1 MKKLISFAMAL
12 IIVFVGFACVMPR
25 SFAAESGL
33 LTYTVTDGKAC
44 ITGTTDIITGAFTV
58 PAEIDGYPVVEIG
71 NYAFG
76 ESGKTHKISM
86 LTISEGIKKIGHAI
100 LDHNAITT
108 GVVYVPA
115 SLTEFYN
122 DSFNHSL
129 TNVVGAL
136 WIHKDNP
143 VLYATDDGVVFKRE
157 ADGRVIL
164 FLYPDFVAKNYY
176 IVPDYVSEIGA
187 LAFIHDEDLRH
198 IFLSKN
204 TKVIGERAFAGCK
217 LEEIDFGGVEKIE
230 NSAFDDCYYLEQLS
244 LSDNVEYI
252 GSNAFNGCA
261 RLQSVSIGKGIKEIQ
276 YNSFGRCPQLKTFEI
291 DKSASCYIGSWM
303 FSGDSALESVSWGDN
318 VSFSEDLYS
327 SFNNCKA
334 LKSIDI
340 SMGKSSRALTKT
352 FYNCFALEELTA
364 PRNLRYIKADT
375 FYGCS
380 SLKTISLPKSILHI
394 EKNNF
399 GHHYGFSP
407 YYSPLETVYYEGSET
422 DWQYVIIDEGNEALQ
437 SAKVY
442 FNCKIYPD
450 QTYIPADYTAVDE
463 AIERANAI
471 DKSLYSDES
480 VADLEKVI
488 NSVDR
493 TLTSDKQGVLNDYIF
508 AIDIAMRNLKYRQ
521 ADYYSVELALDA
533 ASKVRREYCTE
544 ESLAALDSAVNA
556 VEYGL
561 DIRRQSEV
569 SEYARTIN
577 AALAAIKYFDAN
589 YSAVDAA
596 VAAAAKVERS
606 MWSDTSLARLDAAV
620 NSVEYGLDIT
630 QQSTVDLFA
639 DSINRAIAELA
650 YGDVTLRHDG
660 HGVIVSATTKSL
672 KKQTTLSVE
681 MNDPASHEGSNFAV
695 GGNIRS
701 LNFYDITL
709 FDGGEETQPKDAV
722 TVKIRLRDGVNP
734 LKCRVYHVTDDPVDP
749 LVRYANTLDGN
760 YIVFETDHFSEFAV
774 IEVEPT
780 LSYIAVSSEPLKTNY
795 ALGDKFDPTGL
806 RITAALSDGSSAEV
820 TDYYLSAVD
829 TSTLGKKSVRVYYT
843 KDEVTKM
850 TAFDITVSLP
860 EGTVTVTNAAILG
873 ADTLAY
879 GNSTR
884 LTLGTNDGANSYSV
898 KWSSS
903 DPSVAAVDAN
913 GNVTAKG
920 RGSVTIKAEITN
932 LDGTTVTAEKK
943 LTCTMTFWQRVV
955 AFFKG
960 LFGKTKN
967 IYFI

>member
-1 MKKLISFAMAL
+1 MKKLISFAMA
-12 IIVFVGFACVMPR
+12 IAVVFVGLVCVKPR

-44 ITGTTDIITGAFTV
+44 ITGTTGTITGDFTV

-71 NYAFG
+71 NYAFYTKVNMNKHRIG
-76 ESGKTHKISM
+76 NF
-86 LTISEGIKKIGHAI
+86 TISEGIVKVGDYIVPNQLEAI
-100 LDHNAITT
+100 KNIHIPST
-108 GVVYVPA
+108 
-115 SLTEFYN
+115 LTQISEF
-122 DSFNHSL
+122 SFNRSD
-129 TNVVGAL
+129 NVESFTVN
-136 WIHKDNP
+136 KNNP
-143 VLYATDDGVVFKRE
+143 LFYADSSGVLFKRGE
-157 ADGRVIL
+157 IEGQDIL
-164 FLYPDFVAKNYY
+164 FSYPCARPSNYY
-176 IVPDYVSEIGA
+176 IVPDYVYKIGDYA
-187 LAFIHDEDLRH
+187 ARYARVKH

-204 TKVIGERAFAGCK
+204 TKIIGKGAFEYSK
-217 LEEIDFGGVEKIE
+217 IEEIDFGGTEQIGVSSFSSCNGLTQISLPDSVESLNNSSFSYCSNLKIVTIGSGIKTIVGSFHNCKSLE
-230 NSAFDDCYYLEQLS
+230 IFKIDEKAVCRINGGAFSGDKNLVSVIWGAGVYFAD
-244 LSDNVEYI
+244 
-252 GSNAFNGCA
+252 GSNA
-261 RLQSVSIGKGIKEIQ
+261 Q
-276 YNSFGRCPQLKTFEI
+276 
-291 DKSASCYIGSWM
+291 
-303 FSGDSALESVSWGDN
+303 FSGCTS
-318 VSFSEDLYS
+318 
-327 SFNNCKA
+327 

-340 SMGKSSRALTKT
+340 SENQNTSELRGAFKDCSS
-352 FYNCFALEELTA
+352 LEQLTA
-364 PRNLRYIKADT
+364 PRNLRYIKEES
-375 FYGCS
+375 FYNCT
-380 SLKTISLPKSILHI
+380 SLKSVSLPKSLI
-394 EKNNF
+394 EIGKNSFYNT
-399 GHHYGFSP
+399 
-407 YYSPLETVYYEGSET
+407 PLETVYFEGSEL
-422 DWQYVIIDEGNEALQ
+422 DWKYMTIGEGNEALQ
-437 SAKVY
+437 NATVY
-442 FNCKIYPD
+442 FDCKIYPD
-450 QTYIPADYTAVDE
+450 LSDEPADFSAVDE
-463 AIERANAI
+463 AIERANAL

-480 VADLEKVI
+480 VAALEKAV
-488 NSVDR
+488 NSVDK
-493 TLTSDKQGVLNDYIF
+493 TLTADKQSTVDDYVS
-508 AIDIAMRNLKYRQ
+508 AINAAIRGLKYRQ
-521 ADYYSVELALDA
+521 ADYYSVEAALDA

-569 SEYARTIN
+569 SEYARAIN

-596 VAAAAKVERS
+596 VAAAAKVDRS
-606 MWSDTSLARLDAAV
+606 MWSNTSLARLDAAV

-681 MNDPASHEGSNFAV
+681 MKDPASHEGSNFAV

-780 LSYIAVSSEPLKTNY
+780 LSYIAVSSEPLKINY

-829 TSTLGKKSVRVYYT
+829 TSTLGKRSVRVYYT

>member
-1 MKKLISFAMAL
+1 MKKLISFAMA
-12 IIVFVGFACVMPR
+12 IAVVFVGLVCVKPR

-44 ITGTTDIITGAFTV
+44 ITGTTGTITGDFTV

-71 NYAFG
+71 KGAFAKQTG
-76 ESGKTHKISM
+76 LTSV
-86 LTISEGIKKIGHAI
+86 TISEGIETVGSDCFSDCYNLVKLTVPSTVSSLPNTYPQAFEEFSVSQDSPFFYTDSGVLIKIGDAPGQDI
-100 LDHNAITT
+100 LYYYPNARP
-108 GVVYVPA
+108 G
-115 SLTEFYN
+115 
-122 DSFNHSL
+122 
-129 TNVVGAL
+129 
-136 WIHKDNP
+136 
-143 VLYATDDGVVFKRE
+143 
-157 ADGRVIL
+157 
-164 FLYPDFVAKNYY
+164 NYY
-176 IVPDYVSEIGA
+176 FIPDTVSEIGSF
-187 LAFIHDEDLRH
+187 AFWGSKLKQL
-198 IFLSKN
+198 FLSKN
-204 TKVIGERAFAGCK
+204 TKTIRTNAFRGSSVYNIDFAQVEVIESYAFMGAKNLEAVILPDSIEHIGERAFTFSGNLKSVKIGKATVQIDGGAFSASRA
-217 LEEIDFGGVEKIE
+217 LETFTVDEDADLTLGRAVFMECE
-230 NSAFDDCYYLEQLS
+230 S
-244 LSDNVEYI
+244 LSKIV
-252 GSNAFNGCA
+252 
-261 RLQSVSIGKGIKEIQ
+261 L
-276 YNSFGRCPQLKTFEI
+276 PQNTT
-291 DKSASCYIGSWM
+291 
-303 FSGDSALESVSWGDN
+303 
-318 VSFSEDLYS
+318 FSE
-327 SFNNCKA
+327 FNQVFQRCA
-334 LKSIDI
+334 IEDIDI
-340 SMGKSSRALTKT
+340 SLSKVSGYSIGEGFFGCKNIKGIVLPRDIRKLRAT
-352 FYNCFALEELTA
+352 FS
-364 PRNLRYIKADT
+364 
-375 FYGCS
+375 GCT
-380 SLKTISLPKSILHI
+380 SLKSVSLPKSLI
-394 EKNNF
+394 EIGKNSFYNT
-399 GHHYGFSP
+399 
-407 YYSPLETVYYEGSET
+407 PLETVYFEGSEL
-422 DWQYVIIDEGNEALQ
+422 DWKYMTIGEGNEALQ
-437 SAKVY
+437 NATVY
-442 FNCKIYPD
+442 FDCKIYPD
-450 QTYIPADYTAVDE
+450 LSDEPADFSAVDE
-463 AIERANAI
+463 AIERANAL

-480 VADLEKVI
+480 VAALEKAV
-488 NSVDR
+488 NSVDK
-493 TLTSDKQGVLNDYIF
+493 TLTADKQSTVDDYVS
-508 AIDIAMRNLKYRQ
+508 AINAAIRGLKYRQ
-521 ADYYSVELALDA
+521 ADYYSVEAALDA

-544 ESLAALDSAVNA
+544 ESLSALDSAVNA
-556 VEYGL
+556 VKYGL

-569 SEYARTIN
+569 SEYARAIN

-596 VAAAAKVERS
+596 VAAAAKVDRS

-630 QQSTVDLFA
+630 QQPTVDLFA

-681 MNDPASHEGSNFAV
+681 MKDPASHEGSNFAV

-780 LSYIAVSSEPLKTNY
+780 LSYIAVSSEPLKINY

-879 GNSTR
+879 GNSMR

>member
-1 MKKLISFAMAL
+1 
-12 IIVFVGFACVMPR
+12 
-25 SFAAESGL
+25 
-33 LTYTVTDGKAC
+33 
-44 ITGTTDIITGAFTV
+44 
-58 PAEIDGYPVVEIG
+58 
-71 NYAFG
+71 
-76 ESGKTHKISM
+76 
-86 LTISEGIKKIGHAI
+86 
-100 LDHNAITT
+100 
-108 GVVYVPA
+108 
-115 SLTEFYN
+115 
-122 DSFNHSL
+122 
-129 TNVVGAL
+129 
-136 WIHKDNP
+136 
-143 VLYATDDGVVFKRE
+143 
-157 ADGRVIL
+157 
-164 FLYPDFVAKNYY
+164 
-176 IVPDYVSEIGA
+176 
-187 LAFIHDEDLRH
+187 
-198 IFLSKN
+198 
-204 TKVIGERAFAGCK
+204 
-217 LEEIDFGGVEKIE
+217 
-230 NSAFDDCYYLEQLS
+230 
-244 LSDNVEYI
+244 
-252 GSNAFNGCA
+252 
-261 RLQSVSIGKGIKEIQ
+261 
-276 YNSFGRCPQLKTFEI
+276 
-291 DKSASCYIGSWM
+291 
-303 FSGDSALESVSWGDN
+303 
-318 VSFSEDLYS
+318 
-327 SFNNCKA
+327 
-334 LKSIDI
+334 
-340 SMGKSSRALTKT
+340 
-352 FYNCFALEELTA
+352 
-364 PRNLRYIKADT
+364 
-375 FYGCS
+375 
-380 SLKTISLPKSILHI
+380 
-394 EKNNF
+394 
-399 GHHYGFSP
+399 
-407 YYSPLETVYYEGSET
+407 
-422 DWQYVIIDEGNEALQ
+422 
-437 SAKVY
+437 
-442 FNCKIYPD
+442 
-450 QTYIPADYTAVDE
+450 
-463 AIERANAI
+463 
-471 DKSLYSDES
+471 
-480 VADLEKVI
+480 
-488 NSVDR
+488 
-493 TLTSDKQGVLNDYIF
+493 
-508 AIDIAMRNLKYRQ
+508 
-521 ADYYSVELALDA
+521 
-533 ASKVRREYCTE
+533 
-544 ESLAALDSAVNA
+544 
-556 VEYGL
+556 
-561 DIRRQSEV
+561 
-569 SEYARTIN
+569 
-577 AALAAIKYFDAN
+577 
-589 YSAVDAA
+589 
-596 VAAAAKVERS
+596 

-681 MNDPASHEGSNFAV
+681 MKDPASHEGSNFAV

-722 TVKIRLRDGVNP
+722 TVKIRLRDGINP

-967 IYFI
+967 IYFA

>member
-1 MKKLISFAMAL
+1 MKKLISFAMA
-12 IIVFVGFACVMPR
+12 IAVVFVGLVCLKPR

-33 LTYTVTDGKAC
+33 LTYTVTYGKAC
-44 ITGTTDIITGAFTV
+44 ITGTTGTITGDFTV

-71 NYAFG
+71 TRAFLNQ
-76 ESGKTHKISM
+76 KKITSI
-86 LTISEGIKKIGHAI
+86 TFSEGLEKIGDWPFMYA
-100 LDHNAITT
+100 N
-108 GVVYVPA
+108 
-115 SLTEFYN
+115 SLTSINLPSTVKSIGTNF
-122 DSFNHSL
+122 SSSISSL
-129 TNVVGAL
+129 KSISVSP
-136 WIHKDNP
+136 DNP
-143 VLYATDDGVVFKRE
+143 VYYSIDGILFKSG
-157 ADGRVIL
+157 ADGDTLVTHPIKRAV
-164 FLYPDFVAKNYY
+164 NYY
-176 IVPDYVSEIGA
+176 IVPDFVVEIAEHAFFKSPIQYVSLQNTKTIGDYAFSESQLETIDFGSVEEIG
-187 LAFIHDEDLRH
+187 
-198 IFLSKN
+198 
-204 TKVIGERAFAGCK
+204 GRAFASCLK
-217 LEEIDFGGVEKIE
+217 IKSLDLTETSITSIDGYAFEWLRSLKDLKIGK
-230 NSAFDDCYYLEQLS
+230 SVKSIGQRAFSCCQVME
-244 LSDNVEYI
+244 NVEFDRSMVCTVDD
-252 GSNAFNGCA
+252 GLFSSCFA
-261 RLQSVSIGKGIKEIQ
+261 LQ
-276 YNSFGRCPQLKTFEI
+276 
-291 DKSASCYIGSWM
+291 A
-303 FSGDSALESVSWGDN
+303 
-318 VSFSEDLYS
+318 VSFPKGV
-327 SFNNCKA
+327 SFQNTGTQCFYNCKA
-334 LKSIDI
+334 LESAVIPSGTIELDDWTFKGCTSIKS
-340 SMGKSSRALTKT
+340 
-352 FYNCFALEELTA
+352 
-364 PRNLRYIKADT
+364 
-375 FYGCS
+375 
-380 SLKTISLPKSILHI
+380 ISLPATLATV
-394 EKNNF
+394 EAQTF
-399 GHHYGFSP
+399 ADT
-407 YYSPLETVYYEGSET
+407 PLETVYFEGSEL
-422 DWQYVIIDEGNEALQ
+422 DWKYMTIGEGNEALQ
-437 SAKVY
+437 NATVY
-442 FNCKIYPD
+442 FDCKIYPD
-450 QTYIPADYTAVDE
+450 LSDEPADFSAVDE
-463 AIERANAI
+463 AIERANAL

-480 VADLEKVI
+480 VAALEKAV
-488 NSVDR
+488 NSVDK
-493 TLTSDKQGVLNDYIF
+493 TLTADKQSTVDDYVS
-508 AIDIAMRNLKYRQ
+508 AINAAIRGLKYRQ
-521 ADYYSVELALDA
+521 ADYYSVEAALDA

-569 SEYARTIN
+569 SEYARAIN

-596 VAAAAKVERS
+596 VAAAAKVDRS

-681 MNDPASHEGSNFAV
+681 MKDPASHEGSNFAV

-722 TVKIRLRDGVNP
+722 TVKIRLRDGINP

-943 LTCTMTFWQRVV
+943 LACTMTFWQRVV

-967 IYFI
+967 IYFA

>member
-1 MKKLISFAMAL
+1 MA
-12 IIVFVGFACVMPR
+12 IAVVFVGLVCLKPR

-44 ITGTTDIITGAFTV
+44 ITGTTGTITGDFTV

-71 NYAFG
+71 TRAFLNQ
-76 ESGKTHKISM
+76 KKITSI
-86 LTISEGIKKIGHAI
+86 TFSEGLEKIGDWPFMYA
-100 LDHNAITT
+100 N
-108 GVVYVPA
+108 
-115 SLTEFYN
+115 SLTSINLPSTVKSIGTNF
-122 DSFNHSL
+122 SSSISSL
-129 TNVVGAL
+129 KSISVSP
-136 WIHKDNP
+136 DNP
-143 VLYATDDGVVFKRE
+143 VYYSIDGILFKSG
-157 ADGRVIL
+157 ADGDTLVTHPIKRAV
-164 FLYPDFVAKNYY
+164 NYY
-176 IVPDYVSEIGA
+176 IVPDFVVEIAEHAFFKSPIQYVSLQNTKTIGDYAFSESQLETIDFGSVEEIG
-187 LAFIHDEDLRH
+187 
-198 IFLSKN
+198 
-204 TKVIGERAFAGCK
+204 GRAFASCLK
-217 LEEIDFGGVEKIE
+217 IKSLDLTETSITSIDGYAFEWLRSLKDLKIGK
-230 NSAFDDCYYLEQLS
+230 SVKSIGQRAFSCCQVME
-244 LSDNVEYI
+244 NVEFDRSMVCTVDD
-252 GSNAFNGCA
+252 GLFSSCFA
-261 RLQSVSIGKGIKEIQ
+261 LQ
-276 YNSFGRCPQLKTFEI
+276 
-291 DKSASCYIGSWM
+291 A
-303 FSGDSALESVSWGDN
+303 
-318 VSFSEDLYS
+318 VSFPKGV
-327 SFNNCKA
+327 SFQNTGTQCFYNCKA
-334 LKSIDI
+334 LESAVIPSGTIELDDWTFKGCTSIKS
-340 SMGKSSRALTKT
+340 
-352 FYNCFALEELTA
+352 
-364 PRNLRYIKADT
+364 
-375 FYGCS
+375 
-380 SLKTISLPKSILHI
+380 ISLPATLATV
-394 EKNNF
+394 EAQTF
-399 GHHYGFSP
+399 ADT
-407 YYSPLETVYYEGSET
+407 PLETVYFEGSEL
-422 DWQYVIIDEGNEALQ
+422 DWKYMTIGEGNEALQ
-437 SAKVY
+437 NATVY
-442 FNCKIYPD
+442 FDCKIYPD
-450 QTYIPADYTAVDE
+450 LSDEPADFSAVDE
-463 AIERANAI
+463 AIERANAL

-480 VADLEKVI
+480 V
-488 NSVDR
+488 
-493 TLTSDKQGVLNDYIF
+493 
-508 AIDIAMRNLKYRQ
+508 
-521 ADYYSVELALDA
+521 
-533 ASKVRREYCTE
+533 
-544 ESLAALDSAVNA
+544 AALDSAVNA

-569 SEYARTIN
+569 SEYARAIN

-596 VAAAAKVERS
+596 VAAAAKVDRS

-681 MNDPASHEGSNFAV
+681 MKDPASHEGSNFAV

-722 TVKIRLRDGVNP
+722 TVKIRLRDGINP

-955 AFFKG
+955 AFFKS

-967 IYFI
+967 IYFA

>member
-1 MKKLISFAMAL
+1 MKKLISFAMA
-12 IIVFVGFACVMPR
+12 IAVVFVGLVCLKPR

-44 ITGTTDIITGAFTV
+44 ITGTTGTITGDFTV

-71 NYAFG
+71 TRAFLNQ
-76 ESGKTHKISM
+76 KKITSI
-86 LTISEGIKKIGHAI
+86 TFSEGLEKIGDWPFMYA
-100 LDHNAITT
+100 N
-108 GVVYVPA
+108 
-115 SLTEFYN
+115 SLTSINLPSTVKSIGTNF
-122 DSFNHSL
+122 SSSISSL
-129 TNVVGAL
+129 KSISVSP
-136 WIHKDNP
+136 DNP
-143 VLYATDDGVVFKRE
+143 VYYSIDGILFKSG
-157 ADGRVIL
+157 ADGDTLVTHPIKRAV
-164 FLYPDFVAKNYY
+164 NYY
-176 IVPDYVSEIGA
+176 IVPDFVVEIAEHAFFKSPIQYVSLQNTKTIGDYAFSESQLETIDFGSVEEIG
-187 LAFIHDEDLRH
+187 
-198 IFLSKN
+198 
-204 TKVIGERAFAGCK
+204 GRAFASCLK
-217 LEEIDFGGVEKIE
+217 IKSLDLTETSITSIDGYAFEWLRSLKDLKIGK
-230 NSAFDDCYYLEQLS
+230 SVKSIGQRAFSCCQVME
-244 LSDNVEYI
+244 NVEFDRSMVCTVDD
-252 GSNAFNGCA
+252 GLFSSCFA
-261 RLQSVSIGKGIKEIQ
+261 LQ
-276 YNSFGRCPQLKTFEI
+276 
-291 DKSASCYIGSWM
+291 A
-303 FSGDSALESVSWGDN
+303 
-318 VSFSEDLYS
+318 VSFPKGV
-327 SFNNCKA
+327 SFQNTGTQCFYNCKA
-334 LKSIDI
+334 LESAVIPSGTIELDDWTFKGCTSIKS
-340 SMGKSSRALTKT
+340 
-352 FYNCFALEELTA
+352 
-364 PRNLRYIKADT
+364 
-375 FYGCS
+375 
-380 SLKTISLPKSILHI
+380 ISLPATLATV
-394 EKNNF
+394 EAQTF
-399 GHHYGFSP
+399 ADT
-407 YYSPLETVYYEGSET
+407 PLETVYFEGSEL
-422 DWQYVIIDEGNEALQ
+422 DWKYMTIGEGNEALQ
-437 SAKVY
+437 NATVY
-442 FNCKIYPD
+442 FDCKIYPD
-450 QTYIPADYTAVDE
+450 LSDEPADFSAVDE
-463 AIERANAI
+463 AIERANAL

-480 VADLEKVI
+480 V
-488 NSVDR
+488 
-493 TLTSDKQGVLNDYIF
+493 
-508 AIDIAMRNLKYRQ
+508 
-521 ADYYSVELALDA
+521 
-533 ASKVRREYCTE
+533 
-544 ESLAALDSAVNA
+544 AALDSAVNA

-569 SEYARTIN
+569 SEYARAIN

-596 VAAAAKVERS
+596 VAAAAKVDRS

-681 MNDPASHEGSNFAV
+681 MKDPASHEGSNFAV

-722 TVKIRLRDGVNP
+722 TVKIRLRDGINP

-955 AFFKG
+955 AFFKS

-967 IYFI
+967 IYFA

>member
-1 MKKLISFAMAL
+1 M
-12 IIVFVGFACVMPR
+12 
-25 SFAAESGL
+25 
-33 LTYTVTDGKAC
+33 
-44 ITGTTDIITGAFTV
+44 
-58 PAEIDGYPVVEIG
+58 
-71 NYAFG
+71 YA
-76 ESGKTHKISM
+76 
-86 LTISEGIKKIGHAI
+86 
-100 LDHNAITT
+100 N
-108 GVVYVPA
+108 
-115 SLTEFYN
+115 SLTSINLPSTVKSIGTNF
-122 DSFNHSL
+122 SSSISSL
-129 TNVVGAL
+129 KSISVSP
-136 WIHKDNP
+136 DNP
-143 VLYATDDGVVFKRE
+143 VYYSIDGILFKSG
-157 ADGRVIL
+157 ADGDTLVTHPIKRAV
-164 FLYPDFVAKNYY
+164 NYY
-176 IVPDYVSEIGA
+176 IVPDFVVEIAEHAFFKSPIQYVSLQNTKTIGDYAFSESQLETIDFGSVEEIG
-187 LAFIHDEDLRH
+187 
-198 IFLSKN
+198 
-204 TKVIGERAFAGCK
+204 GRAFASCLK
-217 LEEIDFGGVEKIE
+217 IKSLDLTETSITSIDGYAFEWLRSLKDLKIGK
-230 NSAFDDCYYLEQLS
+230 SVKSIGQRAFSCCQVME
-244 LSDNVEYI
+244 NVEFDRSMVCTVDD
-252 GSNAFNGCA
+252 GLFSSCFA
-261 RLQSVSIGKGIKEIQ
+261 LQ
-276 YNSFGRCPQLKTFEI
+276 
-291 DKSASCYIGSWM
+291 A
-303 FSGDSALESVSWGDN
+303 
-318 VSFSEDLYS
+318 VSFPKGV
-327 SFNNCKA
+327 SFQNTGTQCFYNCKA
-334 LKSIDI
+334 LESAVIPSGTIELDDWTFKGCTSIKS
-340 SMGKSSRALTKT
+340 
-352 FYNCFALEELTA
+352 
-364 PRNLRYIKADT
+364 
-375 FYGCS
+375 
-380 SLKTISLPKSILHI
+380 ISLPATLATV
-394 EKNNF
+394 EAQTF
-399 GHHYGFSP
+399 ADT
-407 YYSPLETVYYEGSET
+407 PLETVYFEGSEL
-422 DWQYVIIDEGNEALQ
+422 DWKYMTIGEGNEALQ
-437 SAKVY
+437 NATVY
-442 FNCKIYPD
+442 FDCKIYPD
-450 QTYIPADYTAVDE
+450 LSDEPADFSAVDE
-463 AIERANAI
+463 AIERANAL

-480 VADLEKVI
+480 VAALEKAV
-488 NSVDR
+488 NSVDK
-493 TLTSDKQGVLNDYIF
+493 TLTADKQSTVDDYVS
-508 AIDIAMRNLKYRQ
+508 AINAAIRGLKYRQ
-521 ADYYSVELALDA
+521 ADYYSVEAALDA

-569 SEYARTIN
+569 SEYARAIN

-596 VAAAAKVERS
+596 VAAAAKVDRS

-681 MNDPASHEGSNFAV
+681 MKDPASHEGSNFAV

-722 TVKIRLRDGVNP
+722 TVKIRLRDGINP

-920 RGSVTIKAEITN
+920 RGSVTIKEEITN

-955 AFFKG
+955 AFFKS

-967 IYFI
+967 IYFA